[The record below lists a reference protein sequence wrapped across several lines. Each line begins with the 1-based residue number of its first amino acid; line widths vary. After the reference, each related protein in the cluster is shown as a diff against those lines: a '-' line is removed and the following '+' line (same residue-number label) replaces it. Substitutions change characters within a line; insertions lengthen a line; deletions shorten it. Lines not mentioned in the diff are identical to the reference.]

1 MIKPIERV
9 MDDVVERFT
18 ARSHAAVREQ
28 AAARLGEETAAAA
41 RPVTVRVRPFRLGR
55 PDRGHT

>member
-18 ARSHAAVREQ
+18 ARSHAAVHEQ
-28 AAARLGEETAAAA
+28 AAARLGEETAAARA
-41 RPVTVRVRPFRLGR
+41 VTVRVRPFRLGR